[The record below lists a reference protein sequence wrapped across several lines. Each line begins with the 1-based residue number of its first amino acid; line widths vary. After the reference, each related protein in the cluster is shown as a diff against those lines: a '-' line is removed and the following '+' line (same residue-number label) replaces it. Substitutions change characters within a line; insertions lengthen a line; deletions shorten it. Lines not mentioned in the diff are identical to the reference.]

1 MENEFENKYQERS
14 AAPEATEETAETER
28 TPVLPAE
35 ETAAQEASAE
45 ALQEPSPEPEDA
57 PGEEAAPQPEIEFDA
72 GFCLSEVRARGVQ
85 AQKHNLLRAWPKVL
99 LACAILMLPPLL
111 LMILGIT
118 RFSDAPAAGRAIEV
132 MASLVPLILGG
143 PVMMG
148 LTAGAMHISRGEK
161 FRTGT
166 LFFAFRDNW
175 FFKAVGSFVLLA
187 LAAGLC
193 TLVCTLPAAA
203 VHALSEGLGEGF
215 AFIATQVLVYLLA
228 AAGVLIAAV
237 LYLRL
242 AFVMPLLIDHPQMKV
257 LNAVKLSFR
266 GTKGCTWKLLCLL
279 LSYLGWAVLSLGIAA
294 VLIAGIAAAGYYLL
308 ILPTFYSGD
317 VYSAYWYMLLGAALL
332 YFAGYLL
339 VMTAVST
346 FLLRPLIGLT
356 TFYDVMTGREPA
368 PEAPDTPD
376 TETSAPADV
385 KADDAP
391 DAEAPAPTDVK
402 TDDVP
407 DAETDPAKEEAADT
421 SAEDTPDTTLEDTQN
436 TPEGTSDSS
445 EIYE

>member
-1 MENEFENKYQERS
+1 MENEFENKYEERS
-14 AAPEATEETAETER
+14 AAPEATEETES
-28 TPVLPAE
+28 TPVLSAEEINTQEAPAE
-35 ETAAQEASAE
+35 EAFPADAPKTQAEPEPAAEESQEASVKD
-45 ALQEPSPEPEDA
+45 SPEEISEEIPE
-57 PGEEAAPQPEIEFDA
+57 PEIEFN
-72 GFCLSEVRARGVQ
+72 GSFRLSEVRARGVQ

-99 LACAILMLPPLL
+99 FACAILMLPPLL
-111 LMILGIT
+111 LMVLGVA

-132 MASLVPLILGG
+132 IASLVPLILGG

-228 AAGVLIAAV
+228 AAGVLFAAA

-308 ILPTFYSGD
+308 ILPMFYSGD
-317 VYSAYWYMLLGAALL
+317 VYSAYWYMLLGAAVL

-339 VMTAVST
+339 IMTAVST

-368 PEAPDTPD
+368 P
-376 TETSAPADV
+376 
-385 KADDAP
+385 
-391 DAEAPAPTDVK
+391 TDIK

-407 DAETDPAKEEAADT
+407 GSETDPAKEEAADSTADT
-421 SAEDTPDTTLEDTQN
+421 SAEDTPDTTLEDTQD
-436 TPEGTSDSS
+436 TPEETSDSS
-445 EIYE
+445 EIYD